1 MQSTLVEWGLLV
13 KPSWNCT
20 IAISTGYVYIVLVK
34 QGYVYIVHG
43 IIKHRGPSAD
53 LQVDASEI

>member
-13 KPSWNCT
+13 DQVK
-20 IAISTGYVYIVLVK
+20 IVQLLIQ

-43 IIKHRGPSAD
+43 IFRHRGPSAD
-53 LQVDASEI
+53 IQVDASEI